1 MSTQPD
7 TPHATPHLVAIPDPD
22 RPALPPL
29 PTLPTTTRAHRAATA
44 GALALT
50 GALLA
55 GDLAL
60 VKPALDPILGESE
73 RLSWTV
79 AATISVA
86 ATAVAWTTGVSA
98 AARAGKP
105 RIAPLALPVLLWTAV
120 AAGLLALRYTAA
132 AATNPDNT
140 HEAWLTAALTSAVFA
155 ATAWLAAHHARTSA
169 DPLAA
174 RARATHANANAALR
188 RYDELSTHTPHLT
201 ARVTELDLL
210 LNRHHAEAQRL
221 TEHATHAQHAA
232 AALADE
238 LKAHARAEIAR
249 HLARPEAVPPATAT
263 N

>member
-50 GALLA
+50 GTLLA

-79 AATISVA
+79 AATISIA
-86 ATAVAWTTGVSA
+86 ATAVAWTTGTTT
-98 AARAGKP
+98 ARHTDKR
-105 RIAPLALPVLLWTAV
+105 RIAPLALPVLLWTGVAV
-120 AAGLLALRYTAA
+120 GLLALRYTAA
-132 AATNPDNT
+132 AATNPDSTN
-140 HEAWLTAALTSAVFA
+140 EAWLTAALTSAVFA

-174 RARATHANANAALR
+174 RARAAHARATRALR
-188 RYDELSTHTPHLT
+188 RYDDLTGHTPRLT
-201 ARVTELDLL
+201 ARVSELDLL
-210 LNRHHAEAQRL
+210 LDRHRNEEQRL
-221 TEHATHAQHAA
+221 TEQATHAQHAA
-232 AALADE
+232 TALADE
-238 LKAHARAEIAR
+238 LKAHARTEIAR
-249 HLARPEAVPPATAT
+249 HLARPEAVPPAT
-263 N
+263 